1 MANKGLQFE
10 WCIYHLV
17 AKVNPKK
24 FLNDPN
30 AKIAKTNYNSSDKT
44 VRKGASD
51 AITNM
56 EKMYGKVKNIEK
68 TSGGGSEPKTD
79 LYITCA
85 RKALRCSLKY
95 GGSIQLSSG
104 GITATVTFLNG
115 VLKNLIACCPG
126 YNIPKIKS
134 IISTLAELD
143 DKFGD
148 LGKMPR
154 QKADVTIGKA
164 EKYNDLLKNIIGS
177 SQNPTVSGEYEKI
190 KLAIIEE
197 AITGK
202 FTFGANSKRTADHI
216 LSEKKLEVF
225 NATLL
230 KKIADKTSVRIALK
244 GRGKQMVA
252 GEEVRLNEVV
262 IRFDT
267 KT

>member
-24 FLNDPN
+24 FSNDPN
-30 AKIAKTNYNSSDKT
+30 ARIAKTNYASSDPT

-51 AITNM
+51 AIKNI
-56 EKMYGKVKNIEK
+56 EKMYGKIKGIEK

-104 GITATVTFLNG
+104 GVSASVAFLTG
-115 VLKNLIACCPG
+115 VLKNLIDCCPG
-126 YNIPKIKS
+126 YNAETITR

-143 DKFGD
+143 DNFGD

-154 QKADVTIGKA
+154 HVADVKIGEA
-164 EKYNDLLKNIIGS
+164 EKYNELLKNIIGTS
-177 SQNPTVSGEYEKI
+177 RNPKVSEEYEKI

-202 FTFGANSKRTADHI
+202 FTFGPNSRRTADHI
-216 LSEKKLEVF
+216 LSEKKIEPF
-225 NATLL
+225 NKVLL
-230 KKIADKTSVRIALK
+230 KRIAGKTSVRIALK
-244 GRGKQMVA
+244 GRGKVA
-252 GEEVRLNEVV
+252 GSEVRMNEIVV
-262 IRFDT
+262 RFDT
-267 KT
+267 KS